1 MSIFADS
8 STVMFMN
15 ASTLIK
21 NEPKKFNLL
30 VENVQDFHIKKDFM
44 FATRKVLNDTQL
56 FISYKRGSFVK
67 ADFQTELSIKGL
79 HIADVE
85 GKRIMISAVHSTTV
99 SNLYVSESDRA
110 MTSIK
115 FVQSL
120 DKIFTYIPELTW
132 TASWLA

>member
-1 MSIFADS
+1 
-8 STVMFMN
+8 
-15 ASTLIK
+15 
-21 NEPKKFNLL
+21 
-30 VENVQDFHIKKDFM
+30 M
-44 FATRKVLNDTQL
+44 FATRKVMNDTQL
-56 FISYKRGSFVK
+56 FISYQRGSFVN
-67 ADFQTELSIKGL
+67 AAFQTELSIKGL

-85 GKRIMISAVHSTTV
+85 GKRIMISAVHSPTV